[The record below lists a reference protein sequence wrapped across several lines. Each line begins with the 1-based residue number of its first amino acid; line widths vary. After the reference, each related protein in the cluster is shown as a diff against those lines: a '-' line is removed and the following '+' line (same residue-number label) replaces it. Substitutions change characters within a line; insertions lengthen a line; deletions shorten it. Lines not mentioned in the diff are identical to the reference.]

1 MLFLFQ
7 CKKDFCFASFFLT
20 AACFDD
26 IIPLRRSAIL
36 PGGLFSYFIGDFIEI
51 SYEIRKKP
59 LQILMSEET
68 LKADVSKYATVP

>member
-1 MLFLFQ
+1 M
-7 CKKDFCFASFFLT
+7 FLT
-20 AACFDD
+20 V
-26 IIPLRRSAIL
+26 LRYKSRKNSAQKI
-36 PGGLFSYFIGDFIEI
+36 FYFIGDFIEI